1 MDKERILKKLDD
13 KINYLEENNIQL
25 TELENYINGLCGAVG
40 WNPICIIIPCHRVI
54 GANNKITGYGGGIK
68 NKIKLLVLEGVDV
81 SRYE

>member
-54 GANNKITGYGGGIK
+54 GANNKITGYGGAIK